1 MAFTT
6 KQKKQGAVVT
16 AAVGVLA
23 LGGGA
28 LWSLGST
35 FSPADSKPIAAA
47 AVPQSAA
54 VPQPA
59 AAPKA
64 AAGGPGSSG
73 SALTTTTGITVTAAA
88 DNSTLTDDTVFT
100 VSGEVTGAKPG
111 TKLRLQRQQTP
122 TSGRSSTAWSTLAY
136 TTFTDND
143 GKFSFPVKME
153 SSGSFTLRVLHPEDS
168 EGPQTASSSPF
179 TVTVSATKPD
189 SATPSKTTSTKKSTP
204 AKTGASRKN

>member
-47 AVPQSAA
+47 AVPQ
-54 VPQPA
+54 PA

-64 AAGGPGSSG
+64 AAGGPGSAGASQG
-73 SALTTTTGITVTAAA
+73 TTTGITVTAAA